1 LAVKNSALLSHYRF
15 VFKSMVKQYVEP
27 LTQPQLNVKAR
38 SFREKFRKAWD
49 DTAQLTNTGR
59 PVDALICP
67 SAPAVGY
74 PHDFNV
80 YWGYTSLF
88 NLLDYPS
95 VILPVSNFK
104 VNPKDDP
111 VASGYKPLETN
122 PYDKPNHELCRS

>member
-1 LAVKNSALLSHYRF
+1 
-15 VFKSMVKQYVEP
+15 
-27 LTQPQLNVKAR
+27 LNVKAR

-49 DTAQLTNTGR
+49 DTAQFTNTGR

-104 VNPKDDP
+104 VNPQDDP
-111 VASGYKPLETN
+111 VSSDYKPLETN